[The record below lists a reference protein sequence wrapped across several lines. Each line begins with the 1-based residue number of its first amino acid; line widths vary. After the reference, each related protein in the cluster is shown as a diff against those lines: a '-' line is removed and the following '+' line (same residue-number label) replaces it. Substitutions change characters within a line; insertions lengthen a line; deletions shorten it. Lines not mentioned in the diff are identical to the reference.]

1 MTKFIVKIVINKP
14 TGIVTEAYIK
24 PENMPFWMNNIE
36 KFEVIKGKVGEVGS
50 VAQIHYHE
58 RDKKYIM
65 ENKLEYCEPGKKY
78 VSTVSSEA
86 LFVRTETTFS
96 SVNGSTKIH
105 YTWSGRGKYF
115 ILKLLLPFM
124 RKSIR
129 KMAKSELLRFK
140 NLVENYGVNFKKS
153 LDKEYEKTVM
163 P

>member
-1 MTKFIVKIVINKP
+1 MAKFTVRIIIKETID
-14 TGIVTEAYIK
+14 IVTEAYIK
-24 PENMPFWMNNIE
+24 PENIPFWMNNIE
-36 KFEVIKGKVGEVGS
+36 KYEVVKGKAGEAGS

-58 RDKKYIM
+58 RDKKYVM
-65 ENKLEYCEPGKKY
+65 ENKLEYCESGKKY

-96 SVNGSTKIH
+96 SANGTTKIH

-129 KMAKSELLRFK
+129 KMAKNELIRFK
-140 NLVENYGVNFKKS
+140 NLVEIYGVDFSNSLKK
-153 LDKEYEKTVM
+153 
-163 P
+163 